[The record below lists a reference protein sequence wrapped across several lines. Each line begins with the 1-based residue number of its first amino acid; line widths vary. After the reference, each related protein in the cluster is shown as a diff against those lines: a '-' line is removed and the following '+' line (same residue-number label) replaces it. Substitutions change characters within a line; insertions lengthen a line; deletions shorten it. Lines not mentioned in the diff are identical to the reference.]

1 MVSFH
6 LFVAGRSVDPDHRH
20 YRCLLP
26 HLEACRMADAA
37 LSGVGCVRGVSE
49 SGGVVAEPV
58 ISRFHP
64 IDHED
69 IDTHRQCKSFFPNSF
84 SIIFL
89 IALISVKVNLI
100 PQLYIANT
108 SFKFSTNSLSSFL
121 CIIIGFSCDKIP
133 HQLPDGEH
141 LRTILFLSHLYSKWL
156 HLRTDLLISR
166 TISKRQPFTS
176 KISIY
181 GSYELSTYFSNCLNF
196 SVLSLSSYFSNPYV
210 LIRHPPSCFSKSIKR

>member
-1 MVSFH
+1 MVSFR

-37 LSGVGCVRGVSE
+37 LSGVGGVRGVSE

-69 IDTHRQCKSFFPNSF
+69 IDTHRQCKSFLF

-176 KISIY
+176 KIRDIW
-181 GSYELSTYFSNCLNF
+181 F
-196 SVLSLSSYFSNPYV
+196 V
-210 LIRHPPSCFSKSIKR
+210 

>member
-1 MVSFH
+1 MKILILIGNVN
-6 LFVAGRSVDPDHRH
+6 LF
-20 YRCLLP
+20 Y
-26 HLEACRMADAA
+26 
-37 LSGVGCVRGVSE
+37 
-49 SGGVVAEPV
+49 
-58 ISRFHP
+58 
-64 IDHED
+64 
-69 IDTHRQCKSFFPNSF
+69 FPNSF

-141 LRTILFLSHLYSKWL
+141 LRTILFYPTCIASGFIYELIYLYPAPSASGNHL
-156 HLRTDLLISR
+156 LLKLVYMVR
-166 TISKRQPFTS
+166 MN
-176 KISIY
+176 
-181 GSYELSTYFSNCLNF
+181 LSTYFSNCLNF

>member
-1 MVSFH
+1 MKILILIGNVN
-6 LFVAGRSVDPDHRH
+6 LF
-20 YRCLLP
+20 Y
-26 HLEACRMADAA
+26 
-37 LSGVGCVRGVSE
+37 
-49 SGGVVAEPV
+49 
-58 ISRFHP
+58 
-64 IDHED
+64 
-69 IDTHRQCKSFFPNSF
+69 FPNSF

-121 CIIIGFSCDKIP
+121 CIIISFSCDKIP

-181 GSYELSTYFSNCLNF
+181 GSYEFINLFFKLFKFFCAFLKLLF
-196 SVLSLSSYFSNPYV
+196 F
-210 LIRHPPSCFSKSIKR
+210 

>member
-1 MVSFH
+1 MKILILIGNVN
-6 LFVAGRSVDPDHRH
+6 LF
-20 YRCLLP
+20 Y
-26 HLEACRMADAA
+26 
-37 LSGVGCVRGVSE
+37 
-49 SGGVVAEPV
+49 
-58 ISRFHP
+58 
-64 IDHED
+64 
-69 IDTHRQCKSFFPNSF
+69 FPNSF

-89 IALISVKVNLI
+89 IALISMKVNLI

-181 GSYELSTYFSNCLNF
+181 GSYEFINLFFKLFNF
-196 SVLSLSSYFSNPYV
+196 FCAFLKLLF
-210 LIRHPPSCFSKSIKR
+210 F

>member
-1 MVSFH
+1 MKILILIGNVN
-6 LFVAGRSVDPDHRH
+6 LF
-20 YRCLLP
+20 Y
-26 HLEACRMADAA
+26 
-37 LSGVGCVRGVSE
+37 
-49 SGGVVAEPV
+49 
-58 ISRFHP
+58 
-64 IDHED
+64 
-69 IDTHRQCKSFFPNSF
+69 FPNSF

-156 HLRTDLLISR
+156 HLRTELFIPR
-166 TISKRQPFTS
+166 TISKRQTFTS
-176 KISIY
+176 ILSIY
-181 GSYELSTYFSNCLNF
+181 SFSEFSNLF
-196 SVLSLSSYFSNPYV
+196 FKFRTISGNPRQFNYRDESAGV
-210 LIRHPPSCFSKSIKR
+210 CISAQCK

>member
-1 MVSFH
+1 MSQFRLSYLH
-6 LFVAGRSVDPDHRH
+6 KQPLF
-20 YRCLLP
+20 Y
-26 HLEACRMADAA
+26 
-37 LSGVGCVRGVSE
+37 
-49 SGGVVAEPV
+49 
-58 ISRFHP
+58 
-64 IDHED
+64 
-69 IDTHRQCKSFFPNSF
+69 FPNSF

-156 HLRTDLLISR
+156 HLQTELFISR
-166 TISKRQPFTS
+166 AISKRQTFTS
-176 KISIY
+176 
-181 GSYELSTYFSNCLNF
+181 STAS
-196 SVLSLSSYFSNPYV
+196 
-210 LIRHPPSCFSKSIKR
+210 HPPGYGYPPSEDGASLRPLPHALRKVTYHRNQCPSSLLAEGS